1 MWGLYILM
9 SIMAAGVT
17 IKLMMPLLGKGR
29 RRSEGTITA
38 DDRKLARLIMMLIP
52 LVSLGLYLLSGRP
65 DLKGSPA
72 VFLRLREIPDEHISL
87 LAERP
92 LRILI
97 EQNPEDVGALVS
109 LAIVNQ
115 KIQHYEDAI
124 GFYKR
129 AVEFAAKQSDWRLRP
144 VANML
149 GEVQVEAA
157 KGIVTDDA
165 YQTFLYVLTLHAE
178 SPIARYYIAL
188 WKEQNGKTD
197 EAMNEWIALLNEGPP
212 NIYWKKRVRDSITA
226 TRVKLRAEK

>member
-29 RRSEGTITA
+29 RRSEGAVTVE
-38 DDRKLARLIMMLIP
+38 DRQMARLMMLLIP

-65 DLKGSPA
+65 DLQGAPA
-72 VFLRLREIPDEHISL
+72 VFLRLREISDEHTSL

-92 LRILI
+92 LSILI
-97 EQNPEDVGALVS
+97 EKNPEDVGALVS

-115 KIQHYEDAI
+115 KIKHHEDAI

-129 AVEFAAKQSDWRLRP
+129 AVEFAEKQGDWRLRP
-144 VANML
+144 IANML
-149 GEVQVEAA
+149 GEAQVEAA
-157 KGIVTDDA
+157 QGVVTDDA
-165 YQTFLYVLTLHAE
+165 YQTFLYVLTLHPE

-188 WKEQNGKTD
+188 WKAQHGNTD
-197 EAMNEWIALLNEGPP
+197 AAMNEWIALINEGPP
-212 NIYWKKRVRDSITA
+212 NIHWKKRVRDSISE
-226 TRVKLRAEK
+226 TRAKLRAAK

>member
-1 MWGLYILM
+1 MWGLYVLM

-29 RRSEGTITA
+29 RRSEGAVTA
-38 DDRKLARLIMMLIP
+38 DDRKLARLMMVLIP

-65 DLKGSPA
+65 DLKGAPA
-72 VFLRLREIPDEHISL
+72 VFLRLREMSDEHTSL

-92 LRILI
+92 LHILI

-109 LAIVNQ
+109 LAMVNQ

-129 AVEFAAKQSDWRLRP
+129 AVEFAEKQKDWRLRP
-144 VANML
+144 IANMM
-149 GEVQVEAA
+149 GETQVEAA
-157 KGIVTDDA
+157 NGIVTDDA

-188 WKEQNGKTD
+188 WKEQHGRTD
-197 EAMNEWIALLNEGPP
+197 EAMAEWIALINEGPP
-212 NIYWKKRVRDSITA
+212 NIYWKKRVRDSIAA
-226 TRVKLRAEK
+226 TRAKIRAAQ